1 MTEID
6 GGEAWPTPRTGGTFK
21 PAIFLPQ
28 IRIIHLN
35 VCTQVCPIKPR
46 WDHTV
51 IVPMHIQTKS
61 DSKTLGIPLN
71 ANKGFFHTKG
81 QKEKRRGKEEKRWG
95 KLTFP
100 RDLNRSKAFY
110 SPRPLS
116 LGRLLYRRLKSPTLE
131 ASSSVSWR
139 LGDVQLGPQKL
150 EHAAFLNGRPC
161 KATGGAGVCRPAFLP
176 GPLCTDPPR
185 HVFHSPAQKSAST
198 VMRHQ
203 LFDNNMTQLIRTR
216 LQNVCLW
223 GPASSAMCLRRRS
236 DWRALHWHFGVERER
251 GG

>member
-1 MTEID
+1 MGVRCDQHQGQE
-6 GGEAWPTPRTGGTFK
+6 EASSQQYFCHKSVLFTSMYALRFVQLN
-21 PAIFLPQ
+21 PAG
-28 IRIIHLN
+28 
-35 VCTQVCPIKPR
+35 
-46 WDHTV
+46 DHTA
-51 IVPMHIQTKS
+51 IVHMHIQTKS
-61 DSKTLGIPLN
+61 DSETLGIPLN

-81 QKEKRRGKEEKRWG
+81 RKEKRRGKKEKRWG

-161 KATGGAGVCRPAFLP
+161 KATGGAGICRPRVPAWASVHRPSETCFP
-176 GPLCTDPPR
+176 FACSKVCIHSHEAPTIRQQHDTINQNQTSKR
-185 HVFHSPAQKSAST
+185 VFVGTS
-198 VMRHQ
+198 
-203 LFDNNMTQLIRTR
+203 
-216 LQNVCLW
+216 
-223 GPASSAMCLRRRS
+223 
-236 DWRALHWHFGVERER
+236 
-251 GG
+251 